1 MKKFKTLSAI
11 LTSLLFFALITS
23 CGKKEDAK
31 TEEGKAEGS
40 AAVATLSPELEKG
53 KEAFEMNCASC
64 HGEKGAGD
72 GPGGANL
79 NPKPRD
85 YRLPAEQWKNGP
97 TAEGI
102 TKTLNEGIP
111 GSGMVPYK
119 HLGDETIQSLAKY
132 VMHLHEGK

>member
-1 MKKFKTLSAI
+1 MRKFKKLSVI
-11 LTSLLFFALITS
+11 LISLLFLALIIS
-23 CGKKEDAK
+23 CGKKEEAK
-31 TEEGKAEGS
+31 TDEGTTDGN
-40 AAVATLSPELEKG
+40 AAVATLDPELEKG

-85 YRLPAEQWKNGP
+85 YRLPADQWKNGP
-97 TAEGI
+97 TVEGI

-111 GSGMVPYK
+111 GSGMVSYK
-119 HLGDETIQSLAKY
+119 HLGDETLQSLAKY
-132 VMHLHEGK
+132 VMYLHEGK